1 MTNDPIKT
9 YDGISFREKF
19 IQNKPKLNEILRPDY
34 ARFFVVKV
42 EDMIRLMK
50 LPVPPTRSL
59 GNSLIYLTEGE
70 AIMQIGSD
78 RYRIGAHECLI
89 VPAGEVFSFDNVDL
103 NLGYLCAFQTDFL
116 VGKFAGRDLMQSFEF
131 LSHWGNRII
140 HLSVDVSGYVEQLFK
155 RLMAEYVTNG
165 LANPDIIQPYFIALL
180 SELNRA
186 YKPLAGTQHGSAVTI
201 TNRFKALLMIHFR
214 THHLVSDYASMLS
227 ITPNHLN
234 KAVKAITGKS
244 PTRWIDEAIVLEAKV
259 LLANS
264 PLTVSQV
271 AAEVGLF
278 DASYFTRMFRK
289 YESVTPL
296 QYRKWIGKS

>member
-9 YDGISFREKF
+9 YDGVAFREKF
-19 IQNKPKLNEILRPDY
+19 IRKKPELDEILRPDY

-42 EDMIRLMK
+42 EDMIRLMR

-59 GNSLIYLTEGE
+59 GNTIIYLTEGE
-70 AIMQIGSD
+70 AIMHIGSE
-78 RYRIGAHECLI
+78 RYRIVAHECLI
-89 VPAGEVFSFDNVDL
+89 VPAGEVFSFDNIDL
-103 NLGYLCAFQTDFL
+103 NHGYLCAFQSEFL
-116 VGKFAGRDLMQSFEF
+116 VGKFAGRELIQEFEF
-131 LSHWGNRII
+131 LSHWGNRCIQ
-140 HLSVDVSGYVEQLFK
+140 LPADVSGYVEQLFR
-155 RLMAEYVTNG
+155 RLLAEYMTSG

-180 SELNRA
+180 CELNRA
-186 YKPLAGTQHGSAVTI
+186 YKPLSGTRQGSAVTI
-201 TNRFKALLMIHFR
+201 TNRFKALLMTHFR
-214 THHLVSDYASMLS
+214 TRHLVSDYASMLS

-234 KAVKAITGKS
+234 KTVKAITGKS

-289 YESVTPL
+289 YEGTTPL
-296 QYRKWIGKS
+296 QYRQWIGKS